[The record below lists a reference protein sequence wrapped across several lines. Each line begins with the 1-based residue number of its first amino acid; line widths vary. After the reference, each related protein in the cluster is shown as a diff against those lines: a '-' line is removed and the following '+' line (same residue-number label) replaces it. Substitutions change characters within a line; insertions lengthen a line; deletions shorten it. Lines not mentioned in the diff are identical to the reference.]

1 MPNSEDEKS
10 IKIMQLRAFC
20 MIAKRGTV
28 SAAADNLFR
37 TQSAVTRS
45 VHQLENTLGV
55 TLFERHA
62 SGMMITDFGKC
73 ILPRAL
79 RAIAELSQIPDI
91 LRKLKQRSNESRV
104 EAEPIWLFNLRRL
117 EVFVAL
123 YDHHHTKTVAHAL
136 GVSQP
141 AISTSL
147 KILEKGAVM
156 SLFQRTP
163 RGMMP
168 TSAGRE
174 IAPFISRAINEIG
187 HIKEDIAAR
196 QGILTGSVHIGA
208 LPLSRTRLL
217 PEAIALVMAQHPGI
231 RIFTNES
238 AFGGLITGLRS
249 GEVDFIVGALRKD
262 DDFFDTENI
271 TLFAE
276 ELVLVAGPHHPLSQ
290 RALKPSDLA
299 KAKWILPR
307 SKSPAR
313 RLLDKALIQRGLA
326 PLEPVLESGDLAI
339 VRGLLLRTDM
349 IAAVSSQQTAWELEA
364 GVLKQLAFSLPDTRR
379 EIGLIFRQG
388 SLHSPAAQ
396 AVIDTIRQMFAEPTS
411 HYK

>member
-1 MPNSEDEKS
+1 
-10 IKIMQLRAFC
+10 

-28 SAAADNLFR
+28 SEAADNLFR

-45 VHQLENTLGV
+45 VRELENALGV

-79 RAIAELSQIPDI
+79 RAIAELSEVPEL
-91 LRKLKQRSNESRV
+91 LRKLKQRAGENRH

-123 YDHHHTKTVAHAL
+123 HRYHHTKTVAHAL

-141 AISTSL
+141 AISASL
-147 KILEKGAVM
+147 KILEKGADM

-174 IAPFISRAINEIG
+174 IAPFINRAINEIT

-196 QGILTGSVHIGA
+196 QGILTGIVHIGA
-208 LPLSRTRLL
+208 LPLSRTSLL
-217 PEAIALVMAQHPGI
+217 PEAIARVVAQHPCI

-238 AFGGLITGLRS
+238 AFGGLITELRS
-249 GEVDFIVGALRKD
+249 GDVDFIVGALRKD
-262 DDFFDTENI
+262 DEFFDTENI
-271 TLFAE
+271 TLLEE
-276 ELVLVAGPHHPLSQ
+276 ELVFLVGPNHPLLT
-290 RALKPSDLA
+290 RELLPADFA
-299 KAKWILPR
+299 NAKWILPR

-313 RLLDKALIQRGLA
+313 RLLDKAFVQRGL
-326 PLEPVLESGDLAI
+326 PILQPVIESGDLAI

-349 IAAVSSQQTAWELEA
+349 IAVVSSQQPSWELDA
-364 GVLKQLAFSLPDTRR
+364 GVLKQLHYCLPDTRR
-379 EIGLIFRQG
+379 EIGLIFRKG

-396 AVIDTIRQMFAEPTS
+396 AVIETIKALFV
-411 HYK
+411 